1 MSINS
6 HLEELKRKH
15 TTLSHAVEM
24 AQRSPASDDM
34 EVVGMKK
41 KKLQLK
47 EQISRLKKTRCK
59 RPDHFHGPALDFV
72 IVSS

>member
-15 TTLSHAVEM
+15 TTLSHAVET

-47 EQISRLKKTRCK
+47 EQISRLKN
-59 RPDHFHGPALDFV
+59 
-72 IVSS
+72 